1 MQSPSSTGEYLF
13 FSPIPACPSWH
24 PWNQGSQSLH
34 SSQQLGS
41 PTSRSAEHS
50 LDCALTRSDNNY
62 PNNSYRDKI
71 RFLLFVSWWTFL
83 FTAGYLAFFLIN
95 AGSFLVS
102 IASHGAFLAIT
113 QVSFVTFVASLL
125 TVPAGSSG

>member
-1 MQSPSSTGEYLF
+1 LASLESRPSTLALLAVAGEPSF
-13 FSPIPACPSWH
+13 QINRNCPSR
-24 PWNQGSQSLH
+24 
-34 SSQQLGS
+34 
-41 PTSRSAEHS
+41 T
-50 LDCALTRSDNNY
+50 LTLSDNNY